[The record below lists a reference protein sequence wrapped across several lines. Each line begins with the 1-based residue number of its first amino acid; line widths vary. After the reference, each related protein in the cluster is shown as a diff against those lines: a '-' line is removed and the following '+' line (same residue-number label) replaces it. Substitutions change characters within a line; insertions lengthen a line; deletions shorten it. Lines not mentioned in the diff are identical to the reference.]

1 MNIRE
6 GELIWTK
13 KEVVKSVLLFMLN
26 FFVMILIVGALLL
39 GNKMSSFSETIK
51 ANRTNYLYIVF
62 CILLLVWILYFYFFF
77 EDRRMLTSG
86 RSIALAFTVLDLCLV
101 VSFLFGKIDI
111 YARPVA
117 LCALLVFILVG
128 RRDAIFMNMICAI
141 LLFIIDTFGDG
152 AVTPT
157 SIYSSFIIAFTAG
170 MIAIFFGNKA
180 KTRFQVVGIG
190 LIIVI
195 PVAFIIFLSAGW
207 GGSEGFCRPGRSWNS
222 RKRFVAMCTVT
233 VK

>member
-39 GNKMSSFSETIK
+39 GNKMGSFSETIK

-101 VSFLFGKIDI
+101 VSFLFGK
-111 YARPVA
+111 
-117 LCALLVFILVG
+117 
-128 RRDAIFMNMICAI
+128 
-141 LLFIIDTFGDG
+141 
-152 AVTPT
+152 
-157 SIYSSFIIAFTAG
+157 
-170 MIAIFFGNKA
+170 
-180 KTRFQVVGIG
+180 
-190 LIIVI
+190 
-195 PVAFIIFLSAGW
+195 
-207 GGSEGFCRPGRSWNS
+207 
-222 RKRFVAMCTVT
+222 
-233 VK
+233 